1 MRYLGIDYGSKKVG
15 LALSD
20 EGGQM
25 AFPYK
30 IIKNDK
36 NFFSELSAIIK
47 KEKVE
52 SVVFGHSL
60 DKEGKENKIHEAV
73 EGLILDLT
81 LEFGFPIHLEPE
93 LYTTKAAERL
103 QKKNKP
109 VDDSA
114 AALILDAFLIKQK
127 NKKI

>member
-25 AFPYK
+25 AFPYQ
-30 IIKNDK
+30 IIKNDQ
-36 NFFSELSAIIK
+36 NFFSELVKIIK

-52 SVVFGHSL
+52 AVVVGHSL
-60 DKEGKENKIHEAV
+60 DKGGKENKIHKAV
-73 EGLILDLT
+73 EELVLDLT
-81 LEFGFPIHLEPE
+81 LEFGFPVHLEPE

-103 QKKNKP
+103 QEKNKP

-114 AALILDAFLIKQK
+114 AALILDTFLVKQK
-127 NKKI
+127 NK

>member
-1 MRYLGIDYGSKKVG
+1 MRYLGIDFGSKKVG

-36 NFFSELSAIIK
+36 NFWTELSALIK

-52 SVVFGHSL
+52 AVVLGHSL
-60 DKEGKENKIHEAV
+60 NKVGEENKIHEVV
-73 EGLILDLT
+73 EKLILDLT
-81 LEFGFPIHLEPE
+81 LEFGFPVYLEPE
-93 LYTTKAAERL
+93 IYTTRAAERL
-103 QKKNKP
+103 QEKNKP

-127 NKKI
+127 NKK